1 MPLSALRACTIAVV
15 AAVGLALQPV
25 GAVAQPNDAATPAGN
40 PSRGK
45 ALFLDDGCYECH
57 GTAGQGNFATAPRL
71 APHPLP
77 YAALVGYV
85 RKPRGSMPSF
95 SATILPDRDAA
106 DIYAFLSSIAAGKTA
121 AQIPLL
127 AGANTKPK

>member
-1 MPLSALRACTIAVV
+1 MPPNALRVFAIAAV
-15 AAVGLALQPV
+15 AAVCLALNPA

-40 PSRGK
+40 PARGK
-45 ALFLDDGCYECH
+45 TLFLNYGCYECH
-57 GTAGQGNFATAPRL
+57 GTAGQGNFTTAPRL

-77 YAALVGYV
+77 YAALVSYI
-85 RKPRGSMPSF
+85 RKPGGSMPSF
-95 SATILPDRDAA
+95 SANILPDRDAV
-106 DIYAFLSSIAAGKTA
+106 DIYAYLSSISAAKTP